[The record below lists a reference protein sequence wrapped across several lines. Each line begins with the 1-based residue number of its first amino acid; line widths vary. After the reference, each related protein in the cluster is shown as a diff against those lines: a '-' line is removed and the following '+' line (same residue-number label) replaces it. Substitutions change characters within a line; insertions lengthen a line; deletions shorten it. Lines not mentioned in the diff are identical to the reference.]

1 MDNNYSNNQNDGM
14 FSNNNADGYNNSA
27 AYANGN
33 NNAGAYNYQYA
44 PQGGYEQEFEPPVTM
59 GEWLVSM
66 LLMLIPCVNI
76 VLMFVW
82 AFSSSEKK
90 SKSNFFKASLIMTAI
105 AIVLEFILVSVLMA
119 TFAAAF

>member
-1 MDNNYSNNQNDGM
+1 MDNNYGNNQNDGM
-14 FSNNNADGYNNSA
+14 FSNNNADGA
-27 AYANGN
+27 AYANVN

-76 VLMFVW
+76 VLMFV
-82 AFSSSEKK
+82 
-90 SKSNFFKASLIMTAI
+90 
-105 AIVLEFILVSVLMA
+105 
-119 TFAAAF
+119 